1 MSASDLRAR
10 LKKAEARAAKAEA
23 ELARVRELEEKRKAA
38 QTGGSQ
44 AQLEDQVFSQSNEL
58 VAKAEVRLR
67 APARRPSSPSSAT
80 RVVRAGRKRRAM
92 LACSLDDASRP
103 LSRARARA

>member
-58 VAKAEVRLR
+58 VAKAEVR
-67 APARRPSSPSSAT
+67 ARRANDT
-80 RVVRAGRKRRAM
+80 GRG
-92 LACSLDDASRP
+92 
-103 LSRARARA
+103 